1 MENNVVKEN
10 CLEVLPKNEIMN
22 NIQETTLPVLRNNE
36 NLLPTVIK
44 QRELALIEIKREFYN
59 IKQNH
64 SAVGILKFLKN
75 TLLLLA
81 KFVRWS
87 IMASS
92 KVLGFIA
99 VSAIIVIST
108 TIITKNIINS
118 KYSVDRKDDE
128 TTYSIFR
135 LKDSIDE

>member
-10 CLEVLPKNEIMN
+10 CLEILPKGEIIS
-22 NIQETTLPVLRNNE
+22 NIQETTLPVLKNSE

-59 IKQNH
+59 IRQNH
-64 SAVGILKFLKN
+64 SMVDILKFFKN
-75 TLLLLA
+75 TLFWFA

-92 KVLGFIA
+92 KVIGFVA

-108 TIITKNIINS
+108 TIITKNIINA

-128 TTYSIFR
+128 TTYSIFK
-135 LKDSIDE
+135 LKDSVDK